1 MHIPDGFLE
10 PKVWVSLTAVSAAA
24 VAYASKKVS
33 KDLDEKKVPL
43 MGVIAAFVFAA
54 QMVNFPVGGGTSGHL
69 MGGVLI
75 ATIMGPFAA
84 ILMISTV
91 LIIQALLFQDG
102 GITTLGANIFN
113 MGIVGAGLGYLTFKG
128 LNRVTGNL
136 NFAVFTASWLSVVT
150 AAGTAAAELSISGVI
165 PIAVSLPAMTGV
177 HAIIGIGEGA
187 ITIAA
192 LGLISGVS
200 VDVFYG
206 VQTVEERKVQRR
218 PILWIL
224 LAVSMSVAVFIA
236 PFASE
241 FPDGLEKVAES
252 LGFLER
258 GTSKVTSPLPDY
270 QIPGL
275 SGGISTSMV
284 GVVGVLATFGL
295 AYMIIKIMHRK
306 VKR

>member
-24 VAYASKKVS
+24 VAFASKKVS
-33 KDLDEKKVPL
+33 KNLDEKKVPL

-84 ILMISTV
+84 LLMISTV

-102 GITTLGANIFN
+102 GITALGANIFN

-150 AAGTAAAELSISGVI
+150 AAGIAAAELSISGVI
-165 PIAVSLPAMTGV
+165 PISVSLPAMTGV

-192 LGLISGVS
+192 LWLISGVS
-200 VDVFYG
+200 KDVFYG
-206 VQTVEERKVQRR
+206 VQTVEASKVQRR
-218 PILWIL
+218 PIPWIL

-252 LGFLER
+252 LGFLKR

-270 QIPGL
+270 QILGL
-275 SGGISTSMV
+275 RGGISTSMA
-284 GVVGVLATFGL
+284 GVVGVLVTFGL
-295 AYMIIKIMHRK
+295 AYMIVKVLHRK
-306 VKR
+306 K

>member
-33 KDLDEKKVPL
+33 KNLDEKKVPL

-84 ILMISTV
+84 LLMISTV

-102 GITTLGANIFN
+102 GITALGANIFN

-150 AAGTAAAELSISGVI
+150 AAGIAAAELSISGVI
-165 PIAVSLPAMTGV
+165 PISVSLPAMTGV

-200 VDVFYG
+200 KDVFYG
-206 VQTVEERKVQRR
+206 VQTVEVRKVQRR
-218 PILWIL
+218 PMLWIL
-224 LAVSMSVAVFIA
+224 LAVSMLVAVFIA

-252 LGFLER
+252 LGFLKR

-270 QIPGL
+270 QILGL
-275 SGGISTSMV
+275 RGGISTSMA
-284 GVVGVLATFGL
+284 GVVGVLVTFGL
-295 AYMIIKIMHRK
+295 AYMIVKVLHRK
-306 VKR
+306 K

>member
-10 PKVWVSLTAVSAAA
+10 PKVWVPLTAVSVAA
-24 VAYASKKVS
+24 VAFASKKVS
-33 KDLDEKKVPL
+33 KNLDEKKVPL

-84 ILMISTV
+84 LLMISTG

-102 GITTLGANIFN
+102 GITALGANIFN
-113 MGIVGAGLGYLTFKG
+113 MGIVGTGLGYLTFKG

-150 AAGTAAAELSISGVI
+150 AAGIAAAELSISGVI

-200 VDVFYG
+200 KDVFYG
-206 VQTVEERKVQRR
+206 VQTVEVRKVQRR
-218 PILWIL
+218 PMLWIL
-224 LAVSMSVAVFIA
+224 LAVSMSVAVLLA

-241 FPDGLEKVAES
+241 LPDGLERVAES

-258 GTSKVTSPLPDY
+258 GTPKVRSPLPDY

-275 SGGISTSMV
+275 RGGISTSMA
-284 GVVGVLATFGL
+284 GVVGVLVTFGL
-295 AYMIIKIMHRK
+295 EYMIVKVLHRK
-306 VKR
+306 K

>member
-10 PKVWVSLTAVSAAA
+10 PEVWAPLTAVSASAI
-24 VAYASKKVS
+24 AYASKKVS
-33 KDLDEKKVPL
+33 KNLDERKVPL

-54 QMVNFPVGGGTSGHL
+54 QMVNFPIGGGTSGHL

-84 ILMISTV
+84 LLMISTV

-102 GITTLGANIFN
+102 GITALGANIFN

-128 LNRVTGNL
+128 LNSVTGNL

-150 AAGTAAAELSISGVI
+150 AAGIAAAELSISGVI
-165 PIAVSLPAMTGV
+165 PLTVSLPAMTGV

-206 VQTVEERKVQRR
+206 VQTVKVQRR
-218 PILWIL
+218 PIPWIL
-224 LAVSMSVAVFIA
+224 LAVSMSVALFIA

-241 FPDGLEKVAES
+241 FPDGLERVAES

-258 GTSKVTSPLPDY
+258 GTPKVTSPLPDY

-275 SGGISTSMV
+275 SGGISTSMA
-284 GVVGVLATFGL
+284 GVVGVLVTFGL
-295 AYMIIKIMHRK
+295 AYMIIKMLRRRHR
-306 VKR
+306 

>member
-33 KDLDEKKVPL
+33 KNLDEKNVPL

-84 ILMISTV
+84 LLMISTV

-102 GITTLGANIFN
+102 GITALGANIFN

-150 AAGTAAAELSISGVI
+150 AAGIAAAELSISGVI
-165 PIAVSLPAMTGV
+165 PISVSLPAMTGV

-200 VDVFYG
+200 KDVFYG
-206 VQTVEERKVQRR
+206 VQTVEVRKVQRR
-218 PILWIL
+218 PMLWIL
-224 LAVSMSVAVFIA
+224 LAVSMLVAVFIA

-252 LGFLER
+252 LGFLKR

-270 QIPGL
+270 QILGL
-275 SGGISTSMV
+275 RGGISTSMA
-284 GVVGVLATFGL
+284 GVVGVLVTFGL
-295 AYMIIKIMHRK
+295 AYMIVKVLHRK
-306 VKR
+306 K

>member
-10 PKVWVSLTAVSAAA
+10 PKVWVPLTAVSAAA
-24 VAYASKKVS
+24 VAFASKRVS
-33 KDLDEKKVPL
+33 KNLDEKKVPL

-84 ILMISTV
+84 LLMISTV

-102 GITTLGANIFN
+102 GITALGANIFN

-128 LNRVTGNL
+128 LNMVTGNL
-136 NFAVFTASWLSVVT
+136 KFAVFTASWLSVVT
-150 AAGTAAAELSISGVI
+150 AAGIAAAELSLSGVI

-200 VDVFYG
+200 KDVFYE
-206 VQTVEERKVQRR
+206 VQTVEVRKVQRR

-224 LAVSMSVAVFIA
+224 LAVSMSVAVLLA

-241 FPDGLEKVAES
+241 LPDGLERVAES

-258 GTSKVTSPLPDY
+258 GTPKVRSPLPDY

-275 SGGISTSMV
+275 RGGISTSMA
-284 GVVGVLATFGL
+284 GVVGVLVTFGL
-295 AYMIIKIMHRK
+295 AYMIVKVLHRK
-306 VKR
+306 K

>member
-33 KDLDEKKVPL
+33 KNLDEKKVPL

-84 ILMISTV
+84 LLMISTV

-102 GITTLGANIFN
+102 GITALGANIFN

-136 NFAVFTASWLSVVT
+136 NFALFTASWLSVVT
-150 AAGTAAAELSISGVI
+150 AAGIAAAELSISGVI
-165 PIAVSLPAMTGV
+165 PISVSLPAMTGV

-200 VDVFYG
+200 KDVFYG
-206 VQTVEERKVQRR
+206 VQTVEVRKVQRR
-218 PILWIL
+218 PMLWIL
-224 LAVSMSVAVFIA
+224 LAVSMLVAVFIA

-252 LGFLER
+252 LGFLKR

-270 QIPGL
+270 QILGL
-275 SGGISTSMV
+275 RGGISTSMA
-284 GVVGVLATFGL
+284 GVVGVLVTFGL
-295 AYMIIKIMHRK
+295 AYMIVKVLHRK
-306 VKR
+306 K

>member
-33 KDLDEKKVPL
+33 KNLDEKKVPL

-84 ILMISTV
+84 LLMISTV

-102 GITTLGANIFN
+102 GITALGANIFN

-128 LNRVTGNL
+128 LNMVTGNL
-136 NFAVFTASWLSVVT
+136 NLAVFTASWLSVVT
-150 AAGTAAAELSISGVI
+150 AAGIAAAELSISGVI
-165 PIAVSLPAMTGV
+165 PISVSLPAMTGV

-200 VDVFYG
+200 KDVFYG
-206 VQTVEERKVQRR
+206 VQTVEVRKVQRR

-241 FPDGLEKVAES
+241 LPDGLERVAES

-258 GTSKVTSPLPDY
+258 GTPKVRSPLPDY
-270 QIPGL
+270 QILGL
-275 SGGISTSMV
+275 RGGISTSMA
-284 GVVGVLATFGL
+284 GVVGVLVTFGL
-295 AYMIIKIMHRK
+295 AYMIVKVLHRK
-306 VKR
+306 K

>member
-10 PKVWVSLTAVSAAA
+10 PKVWIPLTAVSAGAIA
-24 VAYASKKVS
+24 IASKKVS
-33 KDLDEKKVPL
+33 RDLDEKKVPL

-84 ILMISTV
+84 LLMISTV

-102 GITTLGANIFN
+102 GITALGANIFN
-113 MGIVGAGLGYLTFKG
+113 MGIVGAGLGYLIFKG
-128 LNRVTGNL
+128 LNMVTGNL
-136 NFAVFTASWLSVVT
+136 NFAVFTASWLSVVA
-150 AAGTAAAELSISGVI
+150 AAGMAAAELSISGVI
-165 PIAVSLPAMTGV
+165 PISVSLPAMTGV

-200 VDVFYG
+200 KEVFYG
-206 VQTVEERKVQRR
+206 VQAVEARKVQRR
-218 PILWIL
+218 SIPWIL
-224 LAVSMSVAVFIA
+224 LAVSVSVAFFLA

-241 FPDGLEKVAES
+241 LPDGLEKVAETF
-252 LGFLER
+252 GFLER
-258 GTSKVTSPLPDY
+258 GTIKVASPLPDY

-275 SGGISTSMV
+275 SGGVSASMA
-284 GVVGVLATFGL
+284 GVIGVLVTLGL
-295 AYMIIKIMHRK
+295 AYLIVKVLHR
-306 VKR
+306 RHR

>member
-33 KDLDEKKVPL
+33 KNLDEKKVPL

-84 ILMISTV
+84 LLMISTV

-102 GITTLGANIFN
+102 GITALGANIFN

-150 AAGTAAAELSISGVI
+150 AAGIAAAELSISGVI
-165 PIAVSLPAMTGV
+165 PISVSLPAMTGV

-200 VDVFYG
+200 KDVFYG
-206 VQTVEERKVQRR
+206 VQTVEVRKVQRR
-218 PILWIL
+218 PMLWIL
-224 LAVSMSVAVFIA
+224 LAVSMLVAVFIA

-252 LGFLER
+252 LGFLKR

-275 SGGISTSMV
+275 RGGISTSMA
-284 GVVGVLATFGL
+284 GVVGVLVTFGL
-295 AYMIIKIMHRK
+295 AYMIVKVLHRK
-306 VKR
+306 K

>member
-24 VAYASKKVS
+24 VAFASKKVS
-33 KDLDEKKVPL
+33 KNLDEKKVPL

-84 ILMISTV
+84 LLMISTV

-102 GITTLGANIFN
+102 GITALGANIFN

-150 AAGTAAAELSISGVI
+150 AAGIAAAELSISGVI
-165 PIAVSLPAMTGV
+165 PISVSLPAMTGV

-200 VDVFYG
+200 KDVFYG
-206 VQTVEERKVQRR
+206 VQTVEVRKVQRR
-218 PILWIL
+218 PMLWIL
-224 LAVSMSVAVFIA
+224 LAVSMLVAVFIA

-252 LGFLER
+252 LGFLKR

-270 QIPGL
+270 QILGL
-275 SGGISTSMV
+275 RGGISTSMA
-284 GVVGVLATFGL
+284 GVVGVLVTFGL
-295 AYMIIKIMHRK
+295 AYMIVKVLHRK
-306 VKR
+306 K

>member
-24 VAYASKKVS
+24 VAFASKKVS
-33 KDLDEKKVPL
+33 KNLDEKKVPL

-84 ILMISTV
+84 LLMISTV

-102 GITTLGANIFN
+102 GITALGANIFN

-150 AAGTAAAELSISGVI
+150 AAGIAAAELSISGVI
-165 PIAVSLPAMTGV
+165 PISVSLPAMTGV

-200 VDVFYG
+200 KDVFYG
-206 VQTVEERKVQRR
+206 VQTVEVRKVQRR
-218 PILWIL
+218 PMLWIL
-224 LAVSMSVAVFIA
+224 LAVSMSVAVLLA

-241 FPDGLEKVAES
+241 LPDGLERVAES
-252 LGFLER
+252 LGFLKR

-275 SGGISTSMV
+275 RGGISTSMA
-284 GVVGVLATFGL
+284 GVVGVLVTFGL
-295 AYMIIKIMHRK
+295 AYMIVKVLHRK
-306 VKR
+306 K

>member
-10 PKVWVSLTAVSAAA
+10 PKVWAPLTAVSVAA
-24 VAYASKKVS
+24 VAFASKKVS
-33 KDLDEKKVPL
+33 KNLDERKVPL

-84 ILMISTV
+84 LLMISTV
-91 LIIQALLFQDG
+91 LIIQALFFQDG
-102 GITTLGANIFN
+102 GITALGANIFN
-113 MGIVGAGLGYLTFKG
+113 MGIVGSGLGYLTFKG
-128 LNRVTGNL
+128 LNMVTGNL
-136 NFAVFTASWLSVVT
+136 NFAVFAASWLSVVT
-150 AAGTAAAELSISGVI
+150 AAGIAAAELSISGVI

-200 VDVFYG
+200 KDVFYG
-206 VQTVEERKVQRR
+206 VQTVEARKVQRR
-218 PILWIL
+218 PIAWIL

-241 FPDGLEKVAES
+241 LPDGLERVAES

-258 GTSKVTSPLPDY
+258 GTPKVRSPLPDY

-275 SGGISTSMV
+275 SGGISISMA
-284 GVVGVLATFGL
+284 GIVGVLVTFGL
-295 AYMIIKIMHRK
+295 AYMIIKMLHRK
-306 VKR
+306 R

>member
-33 KDLDEKKVPL
+33 KNLDEKKVPL

-84 ILMISTV
+84 LLMISTV

-102 GITTLGANIFN
+102 GITALGANIFN
-113 MGIVGAGLGYLTFKG
+113 MGIVGTGLGYLTFKG

-150 AAGTAAAELSISGVI
+150 AAGIAAAELSISGVI
-165 PIAVSLPAMTGV
+165 PISVSLPAMTGV

-200 VDVFYG
+200 KDVFYG
-206 VQTVEERKVQRR
+206 VQTVEVRKVQRR
-218 PILWIL
+218 PMLWIL
-224 LAVSMSVAVFIA
+224 LAVSMLVAVFIA

-252 LGFLER
+252 LGFLKR

-270 QIPGL
+270 QILGL
-275 SGGISTSMV
+275 RGGISTSMA
-284 GVVGVLATFGL
+284 GVVGVLVTFGL
-295 AYMIIKIMHRK
+295 AYMIVKVLHRK
-306 VKR
+306 K

>member
-1 MHIPDGFLE
+1 
-10 PKVWVSLTAVSAAA
+10 
-24 VAYASKKVS
+24 
-33 KDLDEKKVPL
+33 
-43 MGVIAAFVFAA
+43 
-54 QMVNFPVGGGTSGHL
+54 
-69 MGGVLI
+69 
-75 ATIMGPFAA
+75 MGPFAA

-306 VKR
+306 VKGEKAKRSTGFKTL

>member
-10 PKVWVSLTAVSAAA
+10 PKVWVPLTAVSVAA
-24 VAYASKKVS
+24 VAFASKKVS
-33 KDLDEKKVPL
+33 KNLDEKKVPL

-84 ILMISTV
+84 LLMISTV

-102 GITTLGANIFN
+102 GITALGANIFN
-113 MGIVGAGLGYLTFKG
+113 MGIVGTGLGYLTFKG

-150 AAGTAAAELSISGVI
+150 AAGIAAAELSISGVI
-165 PIAVSLPAMTGV
+165 PISVSLPAMTGV

-200 VDVFYG
+200 KDVFYG
-206 VQTVEERKVQRR
+206 VQTVEARKVQRR
-218 PILWIL
+218 PMLWIL
-224 LAVSMSVAVFIA
+224 LAVSMSVAVLLA

-241 FPDGLEKVAES
+241 LPDGLARVAES

-258 GTSKVTSPLPDY
+258 GTPKVRSPLPDY

-275 SGGISTSMV
+275 RGGISTSMA
-284 GVVGVLATFGL
+284 GVVGVLVTFGL
-295 AYMIIKIMHRK
+295 AYMIVKVLHRK
-306 VKR
+306 K

>member
-10 PKVWVSLTAVSAAA
+10 PKVWVPLTAVSAAA

-33 KDLDEKKVPL
+33 KNLDEKKVPL

-84 ILMISTV
+84 LLMISTV

-102 GITTLGANIFN
+102 GITALGANIFN
-113 MGIVGAGLGYLTFKG
+113 MGIAGAGLGYLTFKG

-150 AAGTAAAELSISGVI
+150 AAGIAAAELSISGVI

-200 VDVFYG
+200 KDVFYG
-206 VQTVEERKVQRR
+206 VQTVEVRKVQRR
-218 PILWIL
+218 PIVWIL
-224 LAVSMSVAVFIA
+224 IAVSMSVAVFIA

-241 FPDGLEKVAES
+241 LPDGLERVAVS

-258 GTSKVTSPLPDY
+258 GTHKVRSPLSDY

-275 SGGISTSMV
+275 SGGISISMA
-284 GVVGVLATFGL
+284 GIVGVLVTFGL
-295 AYMIIKIMHRK
+295 AYMIIKMLHRK
-306 VKR
+306 R